1 MKRILV
7 TAGGTAIAWHIANI
21 AEQYFSNGE
30 IELFICDTNKPKLV
44 PASTKAKKTFMVP
57 PSSTPEYSEILGRIV
72 HDNNIDHI
80 IPLLPQ
86 ESFLFAS
93 DSEFVK
99 KHKVTSSAPATN
111 TSLLLTD
118 KSNLYKTLTDLS
130 IPTPRLLSIDKIDK
144 QAMYII
150 KPKLGFGSVGIR
162 TVSGSYIAD
171 NSDEFQSDDI
181 VIQEYCHNDD
191 YDEATVEIYNGS
203 EGLSIFARRRIAT
216 KAGVCVKM
224 EPINEKIFYP
234 YISDLVKN
242 IECPKAF
249 NVQFLL
255 DNGQWKLFD
264 CNLRLGA
271 GTALST
277 SIGFQ
282 LTRSLLAEIVGAKVD
297 KAWFDYDK
305 SVKTVLRVYQEIV
318 IK

>member
-1 MKRILV
+1 MIINKR
-7 TAGGTAIAWHIANI
+7 N
-21 AEQYFSNGE
+21 
-30 IELFICDTNKPKLV
+30 
-44 PASTKAKKTFMVP
+44 
-57 PSSTPEYSEILGRIV
+57 
-72 HDNNIDHI
+72 
-80 IPLLPQ
+80 
-86 ESFLFAS
+86 
-93 DSEFVK
+93 
-99 KHKVTSSAPATN
+99 
-111 TSLLLTD
+111 
-118 KSNLYKTLTDLS
+118 
-130 IPTPRLLSIDKIDK
+130 
-144 QAMYII
+144 
-150 KPKLGFGSVGIR
+150 
-162 TVSGSYIAD
+162 
-171 NSDEFQSDDI
+171 
-181 VIQEYCHNDD
+181 
-191 YDEATVEIYNGS
+191 
-203 EGLSIFARRRIAT
+203 
-216 KAGVCVKM
+216 
-224 EPINEKIFYP
+224 PINEKIFYP